1 MRTHEA
7 LNEVDKFIDSAL
19 IMGVSSLRILH
30 GKGNGV
36 LKTEIRK
43 HLKFNPLVLKMT
55 YERVDF
61 GGEGISIIEL
71 G

>member
-7 LNEVDKFIDSAL
+7 LTKLDNFIDTAL
-19 IMGVSSLRILH
+19 IMGVSDLRILH
-30 GKGNGV
+30 GKGNGI

-43 HLKFNPLVLKMT
+43 HLKFNPSVVKIK